1 MKEFLSKLKW
11 ICTPAIAIS
20 YVYAVYLR
28 WVGIKIRREHS
39 TSDIPAGLYCYTL
52 VSGKPGSIM
61 PRRWRCPYWDW
72 NPWAPGQFNG
82 YCHLIKSG
90 DWSYRNGGILWDM
103 CKECGLNDDYDEEME
118 NNHE

>member
-11 ICTPAIAIS
+11 VCTPVIAIS

-39 TSDIPAGLYCYTL
+39 TSEIPSGLYCYTL
-52 VSGKPGSIM
+52 ISGKPGSIM
-61 PRRWRCPYWDW
+61 PRRRACPYLEL
-72 NPWAPGQFNG
+72 NLFAPEQERG
-82 YCHLIKSG
+82 YCHLCKTG
-90 DWSYRNGGILWDM
+90 DWQYNSVGLLWDM

-118 NNHE
+118 KHHE